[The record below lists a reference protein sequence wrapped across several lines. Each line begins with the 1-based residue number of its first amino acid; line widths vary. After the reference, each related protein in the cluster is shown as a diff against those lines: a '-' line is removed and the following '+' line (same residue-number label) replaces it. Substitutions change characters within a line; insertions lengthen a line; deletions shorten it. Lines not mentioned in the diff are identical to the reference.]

1 MELYNERINIYNF
14 NLDLMMNN
22 KMVGREKEK
31 NVVKK
36 SLDRVMDSRG
46 HTILISGEAGIGKT
60 KFVEYLKNEAQSR
73 GMEIC
78 LGETTVQDTSIP
90 YFPFQKALSG
100 LVDTQLFQSE
110 EFVNF
115 DEIFLI
121 SKIGLLISH
130 VSRSK
135 EGGLDEDILGS
146 MLTAVQDFVKD
157 SFGDGGAETQ
167 RGGLGKLEYMNTKIF
182 IEHGDLVYLA
192 VVTSGEEHPDMK
204 QEIRRCLVEIESK
217 YYDILADWDG
227 DIDSLSGTTKI
238 LRRTVGAQFRMK
250 RSLENINLETERI
263 KVQNRILNLLTETAE
278 KKGLLLVLEDI
289 HWADASTLLTLPFIS
304 RNITDSKIAFCITY
318 RPDDLSK
325 TDQNQRII
333 ESLSGEDSP
342 SVHIPIKPIDHEAL
356 TNISSIALGGGTP
369 PEDLVESLSKDADG
383 NPLFIIEAI
392 RTLISSGTLVKDND
406 LWILKHGPKA
416 VLPHSVTELVSRR
429 LESLSLDC
437 LRFIEY
443 CAVLGRRFEG
453 SMIGTAFSMDP
464 VKVDETIKSL
474 LDLNILISV
483 GSGELMFQHSKTQE
497 VVYSGLS
504 NRWRKA
510 LHRNAGLVIESA
522 NLDNPDNV
530 LFSLA
535 YHFSNA
541 QDFDKGI
548 DYSISAGYKASNNL
562 APRESIQFFEKAVE
576 LIDSSGRT
584 DERTPEINEALGEL
598 YELDGNYTAAFGCLE
613 KVSNSS
619 NETEIQIRVMMKK
632 GRVHQAQ
639 SNYDEAILN
648 FEKGIAMADKSGM
661 VFWKAKI
668 HGYMGKIYLRK
679 GMYEQALALQKDY
692 LRESGVVGD
701 ARELGQAYMNVG
713 GVYHHLKDYGQAIT
727 YWKKAREFFEK
738 VGYKQGIAFVNDNLG
753 VAHLW
758 LGKLDEALE
767 YYRNSEEIMNQ
778 VGDVKGLSMVLN
790 NMGVLYDDMGD
801 YSTSLKLYQRSLQI
815 KKRIGDNVGVANIY
829 NNIGSAYFNMGQYEE
844 ALRNYTQ
851 NYNLMYKSSDTW
863 GISQALN
870 NIAEVEIELG
880 MLSESRKHCR
890 ESLELAEKH
899 SFKEI
904 LATVYRLIGSLAAL
918 EGDFS
923 SSDKYFGVSLA
934 MATEIEE
941 PQKIGMLHL
950 ARARSLRNNGSTE
963 KAIDSYAKALDI
975 FDRSNMRN
983 MSTRVRQEMQVLID
997 KNRGK

>member
-1 MELYNERINIYNF
+1 
-14 NLDLMMNN
+14 MMNS
-22 KMVGREKEK
+22 KMIGREKEK
-31 NVVKK
+31 AIVKK

-60 KFVEYLKNEAQSR
+60 KLVEYLKNEAQSR

-78 LGETTVQDTSIP
+78 LGETTVQDSSIP

-110 EFVNF
+110 EYVYF

-135 EGGLDEDILGS
+135 EEGLDEDILGS

-157 SFGDGGAETQ
+157 SFGDGGAEAQ
-167 RGGLGKLEYMNTKIF
+167 KGGLGKLEYMNTKIF

-204 QEIRRCLVEIESK
+204 REIKRCLVDIESK

-227 DIDSLSGTTKI
+227 DIDSLSGTTEI
-238 LRRTVGAQFRMK
+238 LRRTTCTQFRMK

-263 KVQNRILNLLTETAE
+263 KVQNRILNLLTDTAE
-278 KKGLLLVLEDI
+278 KNGLLLVLEDI

-304 RNITDSKIAFCITY
+304 RNITESKIAFCITY
-318 RPDDLSK
+318 RPEDLGK

-333 ESLSGEDSP
+333 ESLSSEDSA
-342 SVHIPIKPIDHEAL
+342 SVHIPIEPIDHETL
-356 TNISSIALGGGTP
+356 INISSLALSDGTP
-369 PEDLVESLSKDADG
+369 PDELVESLGKDADG

-392 RTLISSGTLVKDND
+392 RTLISTGTLVKDND
-406 LWILKHGPKA
+406 VWILKHGPKA

-437 LRFIEY
+437 LRYIEY
-443 CAVLGRRFEG
+443 CAVLGRRFQR
-453 SMIGTAFSMDP
+453 SMIETAFNMEP
-464 VKVDETIKSL
+464 IKVDETIKSL

-483 GSGELMFQHSKTQE
+483 SSGELMFQHSKTQE

-504 NRWRKA
+504 DRWRKA
-510 LHRNAGLVIESA
+510 LHRNAGLAIESA
-522 NLDNPDNV
+522 NRDNPDDV
-530 LFSLA
+530 LYSLA

-541 QDFDKGI
+541 QDVEKGI

-576 LIDSSGRT
+576 LIDFSGRT
-584 DERTPEINEALGEL
+584 DERTIEINEALGEL
-598 YELDGNYTAAFGCLE
+598 YELDGNYTASLGCLE
-613 KVSNSS
+613 KVSSSS
-619 NETEIQIRVMMKK
+619 NEPEVQVRVMMKK
-632 GRVHQAQ
+632 GRIYQAQ
-639 SNYDEAILN
+639 SNYDEAISH
-648 FEKGIAMADKSGM
+648 FDKGIALADKSGM

-668 HGYMGKIYLRK
+668 HGYIGKIYLRK
-679 GMYEQALALQKDY
+679 GMYEQALAFQKDY
-692 LRESGVVGD
+692 LSESNVVGD
-701 ARELGQAYMNVG
+701 ARELGQAHMNIG
-713 GVYHHLKDYGQAIT
+713 GVYHHLKDYGQAISH
-727 YWKKAREFFEK
+727 WKKAREFFEK

-758 LGKLDEALE
+758 LGKLDEAME
-767 YYRNSEEIMNQ
+767 YYNNSEEIMNK

-801 YSTSLKLYQRSLQI
+801 YSASLKLYERSLQI

-829 NNIGSAYFNMGQYEE
+829 NNIGSVYFNMGQHEK
-844 ALRNYTQ
+844 ALHNYTQ
-851 NYNLMYKSSDTW
+851 NYILMQRSCDTW

-880 MLSESRKHCR
+880 MFSESRKHCQ
-890 ESLELAEKH
+890 ESLEIAEKH

-904 LATVYRLIGSLAAL
+904 QADIYRLIGALIAMDGDQSGSNKFFTMSLA
-918 EGDFS
+918 
-923 SSDKYFGVSLA
+923 LA
-934 MATEIEE
+934 NEIEE
-941 PQKIGMLHL
+941 PKKIGMLYL
-950 ARARSLRNNGSTE
+950 TKARTLRKSGIPD
-963 KAIDSYAKALDI
+963 KAIDSYASALEV
-975 FDRSNMRN
+975 FDKISMRN
-983 MSTRVRQEMQVLID
+983 MSARIRQEMHVLVDTSGEERPKKVI
-997 KNRGK
+997 